1 MTKLILI
8 WDTSVGTLN
17 IGDEIIL
24 EAVKKELSDIY
35 QDGYQFVSATTHDII
50 GRRSRI
56 ISKNSENSFVGGT
69 NILSSVYKHF
79 RSSNGWNL
87 RYRDAFLV
95 RDVILFGVGWENY
108 QSKPSFT
115 NRFMYQHI
123 LNKNIIHSVR
133 DNHTKKMLESIG
145 ISNVVNTGCPTLWR
159 LSPEHCQTI
168 PHHKAKKVIT
178 TVTDYRKDK
187 VADEKMLKT
196 LKDNYEE
203 VYLWLQGSYDED
215 YFDQLDSDVI
225 KGIKKI
231 PGSLQ
236 RYNEVLEDPD
246 IEFVGTR
253 LHAGIRAMQKG
264 RRAVI
269 IGVDNRS
276 IEMKKDWDLPV
287 LERENIDYL
296 AEYINQ
302 DFETKINLD
311 FELIEQWKAQF
322 KHE

>member
-1 MTKLILI
+1 MTKLITI

-17 IGDEIIL
+17 VGDEIIN
-24 EAVKKELSDIY
+24 ESVKRELSSIY
-35 QDGYQFVSATTHDII
+35 QDGYQFFTVPTHDIV
-50 GRRSRI
+50 GRRGKLI
-56 ISKNSENSFVGGT
+56 LNKSEASFVAGT
-69 NILSSVYKHF
+69 NILSSRYKHF

-115 NRFMYQHI
+115 NKFLYQHI
-123 LNKNIIHSVR
+123 LNKTVIHSVR

-145 ISNVVNTGCPTLWR
+145 ITNVVNTGCPTLWR
-159 LSPEHCQTI
+159 LVPEHCKTI
-168 PHHKAKKVIT
+168 PHTKAKKVIT

-187 VADEKMLKT
+187 AADELMLKS
-196 LKDNYEE
+196 LNENYEE
-203 VYLWLQGSYDED
+203 VYIWLQGAEDEP
-215 YFDQLDSDVI
+215 YFDGLDASII
-225 KGIKKI
+225 KNIKKI

-236 RYNEVLEDPD
+236 KYDEYLEDPD
-246 IEFVGTR
+246 FEFVGTR

-276 IEMKKDWDLPV
+276 IEMKRDWDLPV
-287 LERENIDYL
+287 LERENIAQL
-296 AEYINQ
+296 SEYINH

-311 FELIEQWKAQF
+311 FDLIEKWKAQF